1 MMRAIS
7 RLAAVLA
14 LALVAAPAF
23 AADPAAD
30 RFNEGLALLR
40 SGDTAGACA
49 RFRASIE
56 AHPSVG
62 ALARVAECE
71 ERDAHLVRAM
81 EAWRHA
87 LDLARTSR
95 DERVN
100 DLDAAIR
107 RLDERLPKAR
117 VVVPA
122 GAPTGLRLR
131 LDDADVAPAEVVPL
145 DPGLHVLSVE
155 APQKRA
161 DELRFEVRADG
172 KVIDLPLPQ
181 LLDELPGAPVP
192 PPAPEPPQPPSP
204 EPPALSGAR
213 PLPVTL
219 APQAVARPFEAPPR
233 RAPDS
238 GRRREGIVATTIG
251 AVVTTA
257 GLGFAIAATANKS
270 AAGCNGFACPS
281 EDAANTLR
289 GAQTDSDV
297 ATAFLAV
304 GVTGVF
310 VGVVMLAL
318 APSTAPSPP
327 RVEIAP
333 QVDRTS
339 CGLAVGGRF

>member
-23 AADPAAD
+23 AGDPAAD
-30 RFNEGLALLR
+30 WFNEGLALLK

-49 RFRASIE
+49 RFRASVE

-62 ALARVAECE
+62 ALARVAECD

-100 DLDAAIR
+100 DIDAAIH

-122 GAPTGLRLR
+122 DAPTGLHLR

-172 KVIDLPLPQ
+172 KVIDLPLPL

-192 PPAPEPPQPPSP
+192 PPAPPPQPASLG
-204 EPPALSGAR
+204 PAAPFGAR
-213 PLPVTL
+213 PLPVTP

-251 AVVTTA
+251 ALVTTA
-257 GLGFAIAATANKS
+257 GLGFAIAAAANKS

-289 GAQTDSDV
+289 GAQTDSDI

-318 APSTAPSPP
+318 APSTASPPP